1 MARTPNASKHPALM
15 MHSQNGLE
23 KVSKETGKG
32 KISDLPYWKDLSGP
46 EQVFLSNYLFYR
58 DAALAAKIQGKEL
71 DWVTDRCKKQE
82 GFQEVMDYVMDY
94 PRELARAIAEEALP
108 KSMQRLKTIVD
119 TSDSE
124 QNVIRASKEL
134 RESTLSLGDTP
145 WFSNGASTM
154 NNIFIQPFDARQEPD
169 NIIEAS

>member
-71 DWVTDRCKKQE
+71 
-82 GFQEVMDYVMDY
+82 
-94 PRELARAIAEEALP
+94 
-108 KSMQRLKTIVD
+108 
-119 TSDSE
+119 
-124 QNVIRASKEL
+124 

-154 NNIFIQPFDARQEPD
+154 NNIFIQPFDARQEPENVID
-169 NIIEAS
+169 VKVVEG